1 MPTGRGGNRSS
12 KQRGKPV
19 VRARTTGWP
28 DSRGLDGNAPW
39 LLLGALRDGDFQH
52 PVHVPGLD
60 RLGIGALR
68 KGEAAQERARGAL
81 DALETVRGRLLLR
94 AALAADRQHALVG
107 GDLDVLA
114 FDARHVGDHYEALGF
129 LADVHMRDPADA
141 RGIRAVS
148 TLAHGAIE
156 LLLEAVQERPRL
168 VTNDGHNCSPV
179 GMSETKRKC
188 CAVAPDVW
196 LTGRAFK
203 SANAARW
210 AARAITARSR
220 SCPSRRRT
228 HLPGG
233 GNRRSR
239 SSDIS
244 RGNGSPGGRNSCS
257 RSSFLWAG
265 CAKPVSRLG
274 TRYWGQSLNRQPGNP

>member
-1 MPTGRGGNRSS
+1 MRKAGSASVHYRLTLSPILL
-12 KQRGKPV
+12 
-19 VRARTTGWP
+19 
-28 DSRGLDGNAPW
+28 RGLDGNAPR

-60 RLGIGALR
+60 RLGIGALG

-156 LLLEAVQERPRL
+156 LLLEAAQERPRL
-168 VTNDGHNCSPV
+168 VTNDGHNGSPV
-179 GMSETKRKC
+179 GMLEKKAQALRGC
-188 CAVAPDVW
+188 
-196 LTGRAFK
+196 TGCVVR
-203 SANAARW
+203 AARFQEPRLRRK
-210 AARAITARSR
+210 ARRPCPQARAD
-220 SCPSRRRT
+220 PSKSGAGV
-228 HLPGG
+228 P
-233 GNRRSR
+233 
-239 SSDIS
+239 
-244 RGNGSPGGRNSCS
+244 SP
-257 RSSFLWAG
+257 
-265 CAKPVSRLG
+265 V
-274 TRYWGQSLNRQPGNP
+274 

>member
-141 RGIRAVS
+141 RGIRAAS

-179 GMSETKRKC
+179 ECWKQSASLARLHRMYGS
-188 CAVAPDVW
+188 
-196 LTGRAFK
+196 RAELSRAGISRAQG
-203 SANAARW
+203 SAERATA
-210 AARAITARSR
+210 AARAITARSLALLPIATAD
-220 SCPSRRRT
+220 PSSWGRKSA
-228 HLPGG
+228 LPEERIQLEETGLPEAEI
-233 GNRRSR
+233 RAR
-239 SSDIS
+239 DAH
-244 RGNGSPGGRNSCS
+244 
-257 RSSFLWAG
+257 F
-265 CAKPVSRLG
+265 
-274 TRYWGQSLNRQPGNP
+274 YGQAV

>member
-28 DSRGLDGNAPW
+28 DSRGLDGNAPR

-81 DALETVRGRLLLR
+81 DALETVRRRLLLR

-114 FDARHVGDHYEALGF
+114 FDARHVGGHYEALGF

-179 GMSETKRKC
+179 GMSETSANLARLHPMC
-188 CAVAPDVW
+188 
-196 LTGRAFK
+196 GSRAEL
-203 SANAARW
+203 SRANAARW
-210 AARAITARSR
+210 RRGRSRRSR

-228 HLPGG
+228 HLLGG
-233 GNRRSR
+233 GNQLEETGLPEAEIRARDDIFVGR
-239 SSDIS
+239 LCKTCVSSGYKIL
-244 RGNGSPGGRNSCS
+244 GSEPE
-257 RSSFLWAG
+257 
-265 CAKPVSRLG
+265 
-274 TRYWGQSLNRQPGNP
+274 